1 MCRKKMEKKDEKM
14 NEEKE
19 KAKIERTEESE

>member
-19 KAKIERTEESE
+19 KAKIARTEESE